1 MHTSTQTTI
10 ISAIAFGAFVAAP
23 AFAGAPS
30 DVYPRVQ
37 SAKELRLAPVPATAL
52 APASVEKFPAL
63 AAALRSR
70 GTAPAGTLEID
81 ARLADEIDDLPSVR
95 GAYALAVSPEK
106 IEIRARDDDGIFYA
120 TQTLA
125 QMIEKDGA
133 LQPCVV
139 RDFPDVPFRG
149 SIEGFYGK
157 PWEHERRLSQIRF
170 YGKYKMNAYIYGP
183 KDDPYSGFNSNSW
196 REEYPAEQAKQ
207 IAELVAASRENHVD
221 FIWALHPGATIRWGD
236 SDGDGVPD
244 DVIAALKKFEAMYA
258 LGVRAFAVFF
268 DDIGGEGAKAEKQAE
283 MLNFLNREFIK
294 KKPDVAPLLMC
305 PTDYAGTH
313 GSDYKKTLGEK
324 LDADVNVMWTGPS
337 ICADVP
343 APAVE
348 AVSEHFRRAPFIWWN
363 WPVDDYC
370 RTHLLL
376 GRTYGLDK
384 ANKGKLAGFAS
395 NPMDKPEASKIA
407 LFGVADWTWNID
419 AFDSEENWNAAF
431 PRLYPQKGI
440 AEAMKIFATHNS
452 DQGKN
457 GHGYRREESE
467 AFGPVA
473 EEILKEYRETGT
485 LSEKNAKRVRREF
498 GKIRESAAVLKDGA
512 NLPNLGIVPG
522 LPEADPALW
531 HEIEYWVKSFEKLGK
546 IGLCAELLIEKPTR
560 TDARKAAI
568 FRNVAVLSTWQQTY
582 FEAQKK
588 RHREE
593 TFPSDKQWATG
604 CRVATKVLTPLA
616 DELVAGEWK
625 KFCESFGEKAHSPQG
640 EYKAFTN
647 VDALG
652 DLQAERSGIYVTL
665 KRILEVV
672 RLAPAQFI
680 GLELPEGVPATYV
693 HVKLDDAEAAKK
705 CRIEISTDGE
715 TWEDFDAHTH
725 EGELQK
731 AVDPNAG
738 VRFFRL
744 VNKSP
749 APVEFRINQ
758 LKFDVPEDSKANTR
772 GAMTDGDLFSFYTL
786 TETETFTA
794 DEGGVIYVITD
805 VGCRQP
811 EPNSVTVPASPD
823 APARVFEILK
833 K

>member
-1 MHTSTQTTI
+1 MV
-10 ISAIAFGAFVAAP
+10 ALGAFVGAP

-37 SAKELRLAPVPATAL
+37 SAKELRLSPVPAKAL
-52 APASVEKFPAL
+52 APAAEKFPVL
-63 AAALRSR
+63 AEALRSR
-70 GTAPAGTLEID
+70 GIKPTGTLEID
-81 ARLADEIDDLPSVR
+81 ARLADEIDDLPHVR

-149 SIEGFYGK
+149 AIEGFYGK

-183 KDDPYSGFNSNSW
+183 KDDPYSGFNSNCW
-196 REEYPAEQAKQ
+196 REEYPEAQAKQ
-207 IAELVAASRENHVD
+207 ISELVAAARKNHVA
-221 FIWALHPGATIRWGD
+221 FFWALHPGATIRWD
-236 SDGDGVPD
+236 DKDGDGVPD
-244 DVIAALKKFEAMYA
+244 DVIAAIKKFEAMYA

-283 MLNFLNREFIK
+283 MLNFLNREFIR

-337 ICADVP
+337 ICSDVP

-348 AVSEHFRRAPFIWWN
+348 AVSAHFRRAPFIWWN

-370 RTHLLL
+370 RTNLLL
-376 GRTYGLDK
+376 GRTYGLEK
-384 ANKGKLAGFAS
+384 ANKSKIAGFAS

-419 AFDSEENWNAAF
+419 AFDSEANWNAAF
-431 PRLYPQKGI
+431 PQLYPQKEI
-440 AEAMKIFATHNS
+440 ADAMKIFATHNS

-457 GHGYRREESE
+457 GHGYRREESAE
-467 AFGPVA
+467 FTPVA
-473 EEILKEYRETGT
+473 EKILKEYRETET
-485 LSEKNAKRVRREF
+485 LSEARGNRIPLERQFADVANAAIKLQN
-498 GKIRESAAVLKDGA
+498 A
-512 NLPNLGIVPG
+512 LPQS
-522 LPEADPALW
+522 DPALW
-531 HEIEYWVKSFEKLGK
+531 HEIEYWTKSFGELGK
-546 IGLCAELLIEKPTR
+546 IGALAGSLIENSEKS
-560 TDARKAAI
+560 DAEKVFA
-568 FRNVAVLSTWQQTY
+568 FREIAVAKVRQQDY

-593 TFPSDKQWATG
+593 TFPSDKRWATG

-616 DELVAGEWK
+616 DELVGGEWK
-625 KFCESFGEKAHSPQG
+625 KFYASFGGNTAAAPRG
-640 EYKAFTN
+640 AYKAFTN
-647 VDALG
+647 VEALG
-652 DLQAERSGIYVTL
+652 DVQAERSGIYVNL

-672 RLAPAQFI
+672 RLTPAQFI

-693 HVKLDDAEAAKK
+693 HVKLDDADAAKK
-705 CRIEISTDGE
+705 CRIEISADGE
-715 TWEDFDAHTH
+715 TWTDFNARVNG
-725 EGELQK
+725 GELQNP
-731 AVDPNAG
+731 VDPKAG

-749 APVEFRINQ
+749 APVEFRIS
-758 LKFDVPEDSKANTR
+758 LFKFDVPADSKANTR
-772 GAMTDGDLFSFYTL
+772 EAMTDGDLSSYCTL
-786 TETETFTA
+786 TAPETFTA
-794 DEGGVIYVITD
+794 DEGETIHVITD
-805 VGCRQP
+805 APTLTRTS
-811 EPNSVTVPASPD
+811 PNEITVPASPQT
-823 APARVFEILK
+823 PVRVFEVLK

>member
-1 MHTSTQTTI
+1 MHTSI
-10 ISAIAFGAFVAAP
+10 PFSLVSAIALGAFVVAP

-37 SAKELRLAPVPATAL
+37 RAKELRLAPVPAKAL
-52 APASVEKFPAL
+52 APASAEKLPAL

-70 GTAPAGTLEID
+70 GIAPAGTLEID
-81 ARLADEIDDLPSVR
+81 ASLADEIDDLPRVR

-125 QMIEKDGA
+125 QMIEKDGE

-207 IAELVAASRENHVD
+207 IAELVAAARENHVD
-221 FIWALHPGATIRWGD
+221 FIWALHPGATIRWND

-324 LDADVNVMWTGPS
+324 LDADVNIMWTGPS
-337 ICADVP
+337 ICADIP

-348 AVSEHFRRAPFIWWN
+348 AVSAHFRRAPFIWWN

-370 RTHLLL
+370 RTNLLL

-384 ANKGKLAGFAS
+384 GNKGKLAGFAS

-431 PRLYPQKGI
+431 PRLYPQKEI
-440 AEAMKIFATHNS
+440 ADAIKIFATHNS

-457 GHGYRREESE
+457 GHGYRREESA
-467 AFGPVA
+467 AFAPVA
-473 EEILKEYRETGT
+473 EKILKEYRETGT
-485 LSEKNAKRVRREF
+485 L
-498 GKIRESAAVLKDGA
+498 DGA
-512 NLPNLGIVPG
+512 RGRHLPLECEFAKVAIAADKLENA
-522 LPEADPALW
+522 LPQADPALW
-531 HEIEYWVKSFEKLGK
+531 HEIEYWVKSFRQLGE
-546 IGLCAELLIEKPTR
+546 IGLCVKTLIQKPNRNDGFKSSDFRKIAVFKTR
-560 TDARKAAI
+560 
-568 FRNVAVLSTWQQTY
+568 QQDY

-593 TFPSDKQWATG
+593 TFPSDRQWATG

-625 KFCESFGEKAHSPQG
+625 KFYASFGGNADAAPRG
-640 EYKAFTN
+640 AYKAFTN
-647 VDALG
+647 VEALG
-652 DLQAERSGIYVTL
+652 DVQAERSGIYVNL

-672 RLAPAQFI
+672 RLTPAQFI
-680 GLELPEGVPATYV
+680 GLELPEGVPATYI
-693 HVKLDDAEAAKK
+693 HVKLDDAEAAEK

-715 TWEDFDAHTH
+715 TWENFDARVSG
-725 EGELQK
+725 GELQNP
-731 AVDPNAG
+731 VDPKAG

-744 VNKSP
+744 ANRSP
-749 APVEFRINQ
+749 KPVEFRINQ
-758 LKFDVPEDSKANTR
+758 LKFDVPADSKANTR
-772 GAMTDGDLFSFYTL
+772 EAMTDGDLFSFYTL

-794 DEGGVIYVITD
+794 DEDETLHVITD
-805 VGCRQP
+805 VGFRQTA
-811 EPNSVTVPASPD
+811 PNEITVPASPD

>member
-10 ISAIAFGAFVAAP
+10 ISAIALGAFVAAP

-37 SAKELRLAPVPATAL
+37 SAKELRLEPVPATAL

-81 ARLADEIDDLPSVR
+81 ARLADEIDGLPSVR

-337 ICADVP
+337 ICADIP

-348 AVSEHFRRAPFIWWN
+348 TVSGHFRRAPFIWWN

-467 AFGPVA
+467 AFAPVA
-473 EEILKEYRETGT
+473 EKILKEYRETGSARRHW
-485 LSEKNAKRVRREF
+485 LPLECEFAKVA
-498 GKIRESAAVLKDGA
+498 IAADKLE
-512 NLPNLGIVPG
+512 NELPQ
-522 LPEADPALW
+522 ADPALW
-531 HEIEYWVKSFEKLGK
+531 HEIEYWVKSFGRLGE
-546 IGLCAELLIEKPTR
+546 IGLSARTLIKKPNR
-560 TDARKAAI
+560 NDGFKASDFRKI
-568 FRNVAVLSTWQQTY
+568 AVFKTEQQEC
-582 FEAQKK
+582 FDAQKK

-625 KFCESFGEKAHSPQG
+625 KFCASFGEKAVSPHG
-640 EYKAFTN
+640 EYRAFTN

-725 EGELQK
+725 AGELQK

-772 GAMTDGDLFSFYTL
+772 AAMTDGDLFSFYTL

-794 DEGGVIYVITD
+794 DEGEVIYVITD

-811 EPNSVTVPASPD
+811 APNSVTVPASPD
-823 APARVFEILK
+823 APARIFEILK